1 MSEKDSW
8 TVTEVA
14 ELFQTNRDKV
24 LYRVRKLPND
34 YTYKK
39 DNVIYVKKEGITAL
53 TEFFEKKKNGES
65 TEKLTELYDKELQTK
80 NEQIAE
86 LQTIIT
92 QTQKLLD
99 QQQQLHSQANQ
110 RIETLEKEIA
120 LNAPKMSPEAFY
132 TENDE
137 IHEKEIK
144 TPEIEQEG
152 SLMNDEQKTILAY
165 LKENYRVETLAD
177 IEQLEMPDKKW
188 WQFWKRA

>member
-53 TEFFEKKKNGES
+53 TEFFEKKTNGKT
-65 TEKLTELYDKELQTK
+65 TEKLTELYEKELQTK

-120 LNAPKMSPEAFY
+120 LSAPKTSPEAFY
-132 TENDE
+132 P
-137 IHEKEIK
+137 EKDGIYEKQIK
-144 TPEIEQEG
+144 TPEIEREAP
-152 SLMNDEQKTILAY
+152 LMNDEQKNILAY
-165 LKENYRVETLAD
+165 LKENYQVETLAD

-188 WQFWKRA
+188 WQFWKR